1 MAAFAYKAVSARGKN
16 SSGVLEGDN
25 ARQVRQQLREKGLI
39 PLEVEQVAERSQEG
53 GKGFSF
59 SLFKPRISA
68 SDLALLT
75 RQLATL
81 VESALPVEEALLAVA
96 EQCEK
101 PRQKNMMMAV
111 RSKVVEGHGLA
122 MAVRSKVVE
131 GHGLADALAEFPSVF
146 DELFR
151 AMVAAGEKSGHLD
164 TVLNRLA
171 DYTERRQQTRSQ
183 ITQAMV
189 YPFLMPFFAMG
200 IVLLLLTV
208 VVPKI
213 VGQFDHMGQDLPG
226 ITQFLIS
233 VSTWLQDYGL
243 LLLVAL
249 GILMVI
255 VQRLLQ
261 QKHIKLRYHKAL
273 LRVPLIG
280 KVSRGLNTARFARTL
295 SILSASAVPLLE
307 AMRISGDVLENQHIK
322 NQVADAAV
330 NVKEGSSLRAALD
343 NTKMFPP
350 MMMHMIASGE
360 KSGELQQMLSRAADN
375 QDREFEALIGVS
387 LKVFEPLLIVSM
399 AGIVLFIVLAIL
411 QPILALNNMVNI

>member
-1 MAAFAYKAVSARGKN
+1 MAAFAYKALNASGRNA
-16 SSGVLEGDN
+16 SGVLEGDN
-25 ARQVRQQLREKGLI
+25 ARQVRQQLREQGMI
-39 PLEVEQVAERSQEG
+39 PLEVEQVAERS
-53 GKGFSF
+53 KGDKSSF
-59 SLFKPRISA
+59 TFFKPRISA
-68 SDLALLT
+68 AELALLT

-81 VESALPVEEALLAVA
+81 VESALPIEEALLAVA
-96 EQCEK
+96 EQSEK

-122 MAVRSKVVE
+122 
-131 GHGLADALAEFPSVF
+131 DALSEFPSVF
-146 DELFR
+146 DELYR

-183 ITQAMV
+183 IIQALI
-189 YPFLMPFFAMG
+189 YPALMMFFALA
-200 IVLLLLTV
+200 IVILLLTV

-213 VGQFDHMGQDLPG
+213 VGQFDNMGQELPT
-226 ITQFLIS
+226 ITQVLIAI
-233 VSTWLQDYGL
+233 STFVQDYGL
-243 LLLVAL
+243 LVLA
-249 GILMVI
+249 VI
-255 VQRLLQ
+255 IVIAVIIRQLLQ
-261 QKHIKLRYHKAL
+261 QPAMKLRYHQLILKL
-273 LRVPLIG
+273 PLIG

-307 AMRISGDVLENQHIK
+307 AMRISSDVLENQHIK
-322 NQVADAAV
+322 NEVSAAAV

-343 NTKMFPP
+343 KTHMFPP

-360 KSGELQQMLSRAADN
+360 KSGDLQQMLARAADN
-375 QDREFEALIGVS
+375 QDREFESLISVS

-399 AGIVLFIVLAIL
+399 AGIVLFIVMAIL

>member
-1 MAAFAYKAVSARGKN
+1 MAAFAYKAVNNRGRN
-16 SSGVLEGDN
+16 ANGVLEGDN

-39 PLEVEQVAERSQEG
+39 PLEVEQVTER
-53 GKGFSF
+53 GKSDGKAGGFSF
-59 SLFKPRISA
+59 FKPRISA

-75 RQLATL
+75 RQMATL

-122 MAVRSKVVE
+122 
-131 GHGLADALAEFPSVF
+131 DALSEFPSVF
-146 DELFR
+146 DDLYR

-183 ITQAMV
+183 ITQALI
-189 YPFLMPFFAMG
+189 YPSLMLFFAFG
-200 IVLLLLTV
+200 IVMLLLTV

-226 ITQFLIS
+226 ITQVLIS
-233 VSTWLQDYGL
+233 VSTWLQNYGL
-243 LLLVAL
+243 ILLVVMA
-249 GILMVI
+249 ILAVI
-255 VQRLLQ
+255 VQRVLQ
-261 QKHIKLRYHKAL
+261 QKKMKLRFHKVIL
-273 LRVPLIG
+273 KLPLIG

-307 AMRISGDVLENQHIK
+307 SMRISGDVLENQHIK
-322 NQVADAAV
+322 NQVADAAI

-343 NTKMFPP
+343 NTKIFPP

-360 KSGELQQMLSRAADN
+360 KSGELQQMLGRAADN
-375 QDREFEALIGVS
+375 QDREFEALVGVS

-399 AGIVLFIVLAIL
+399 AGIVLFIVMAIL

>member
-1 MAAFAYKAVSARGKN
+1 MAAFAYKALNAKGQNK
-16 SSGVLEGDN
+16 SGVLEGDN
-25 ARQVRQQLREKGLI
+25 ARQIRQQLREKGLI
-39 PLEVEQVAERSQEG
+39 PLNVEQVAEKAKGSG
-53 GKGFSF
+53 GG
-59 SLFKPRISA
+59 LQWFKPRISA

-122 MAVRSKVVE
+122 
-131 GHGLADALAEFPSVF
+131 DAMGEFPSVF

-183 ITQAMV
+183 IIQALI
-189 YPFLMPFFAMG
+189 YPSLMMFFALG

-213 VGQFDHMGQDLPG
+213 VSQFDHMGQDLPT
-226 ITQFLIS
+226 ITQVLIS
-233 VSTWLQDYGL
+233 VSEWLQNYGVYLALTIGVL
-243 LLLVAL
+243 L
-249 GILMVI
+249 II
-255 VQRLLQ
+255 VNRVLQ
-261 QKHIKLRYHKAL
+261 QPAMKLRYHRLL
-273 LRVPLIG
+273 LRLPMIG
-280 KVSRGLNTARFARTL
+280 KVTRGLNTARFARTL
-295 SILSASAVPLLE
+295 SILTASAVPLLE
-307 AMRISGDVLENQHIK
+307 SMRIAADVLENRHIK
-322 NQVADAAV
+322 NAIADAAV
-330 NVKEGSSLRAALD
+330 KVKEGTSLRVALD
-343 NTKMFPP
+343 NTRMFPP

-360 KSGELQQMLSRAADN
+360 KSGELQQMLARAADN

-399 AGIVLFIVLAIL
+399 AVIVLFIVMAIL
-411 QPILALNNMVNI
+411 QPILALNNMVNV